1 MFLNISTPI
10 KRNVT
15 IIDSNNIKKTIY
27 TALSYD
33 DIKYYFNAKKII
45 TL

>member
-1 MFLNISTPI
+1 MFINISTPV
-10 KRNVT
+10 KRSVT

-33 DIKYYFNAKKII
+33 DIRHYFKAKKII
-45 TL
+45 

>member
-1 MFLNISTPI
+1 MFINISNSI

-15 IIDSNNIKKTIY
+15 FIDSNNNKKTIY

-33 DIKYYFNAKKII
+33 DIKYYFKAKKII
-45 TL
+45 

>member
-10 KRNVT
+10 KRSVT
-15 IIDSNNIKKTIY
+15 FIDSNNIKKTIY
-27 TALSYD
+27 TALSYN
-33 DIKYYFNAKKII
+33 DIKYYFKAKKII

>member
-1 MFLNISTPI
+1 MFINISTPV
-10 KRNVT
+10 KRSVT

-33 DIKYYFNAKKII
+33 DIRYYFKAKKII
-45 TL
+45 SL